1 GALTLAGALAG
12 GWAIAGR
19 VLRPLSEI
27 GATARAIVATT
38 ASGTRL
44 CNLSRRIRRPSGDD
58 EMAQVVDTLNGM
70 LAALESATQAQRRFV
85 ADASHE
91 LRAPLTTVQGNL
103 AVLLRRFEE
112 LSYDERRA
120 MLSDAHGE
128 SLRLAH
134 LVDDLL
140 MLARADAQTDDQ
152 APLPA
157 VAFTAPAL
165 PPDGIASVEL
175 DHAILQLVRQLRR
188 RLAAEGSA
196 LTVEVGHIEAVRVGG
211 DEESLRRVA

>member
-1 GALTLAGALAG
+1 
-12 GWAIAGR
+12 
-19 VLRPLSEI
+19 
-27 GATARAIVATT
+27 
-38 ASGTRL
+38 
-44 CNLSRRIRRPSGDD
+44 
-58 EMAQVVDTLNGM
+58 DTLNGM

-103 AVLLRRFEE
+103 AVLMRRFEE

-157 VAFTAPAL
+157 ETYTAPTL

-175 DHAILQLVRQLRR
+175 HHAILQLVRQLRR
-188 RLAAEGSA
+188 RLAAEASA

-211 DEESLRRVA
+211 DEESLRRVALILLDNAIKYTPTDVTGAAGRIKVSLERSGGQAVLRVRDTGI